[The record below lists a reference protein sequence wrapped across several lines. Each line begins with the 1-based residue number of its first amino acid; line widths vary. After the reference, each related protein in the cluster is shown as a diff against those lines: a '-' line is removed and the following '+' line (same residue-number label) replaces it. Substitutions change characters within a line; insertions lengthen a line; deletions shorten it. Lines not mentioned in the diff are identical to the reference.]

1 MKSKYQ
7 IKSKEGVVTFTK
19 KDDFLKRCRLEF
31 STNKKGNIQYSFDY
45 GNKWN
50 SILNFPNDRQTI
62 QNERKPQV
70 ETRNYS
76 KKTESKSGWG
86 WGTYLIIVLWIW
98 IGLTFIDSKVK
109 RIDFIHRIN
118 TELKNEINKNNQNKV
133 PRTENNQET
142 ITPMGSS
149 NDVNQVTNEYKDNS
163 TDIDNG
169 ETIQNGETFENNVL
183 TSIPITDESME
194 IYNQSDFLKSMKPT
208 EDEKNSILAILSD
221 PNPNPNGNN
230 GNSCSQSNYRCT
242 YCSGFIPSRI
252 YTLQWRLNDIL
263 NPSAITGSSG
273 LVYNFSARM
282 YNEGENNSFKETL
295 EKGYSIIRDII
306 NEYKQGERYTCVT
319 EPIRDGGQ
327 DFCSKKCETEYRY
340 SH

>member
-76 KKTESKSGWG
+76 KKTESTLEQSSGDSNWF
-86 WGTYLIIVLWIW
+86 TYLIVIALM
-98 IGLTFIDSKVK
+98 IGGVYYFT
-109 RIDFIHRIN
+109 
-118 TELKNEINKNNQNKV
+118 NKNNQNKV

-142 ITPMGSS
+142 ITPMDSS
-149 NDVNQVTNEYKDNS
+149 NGVNQVTNEYKDIS

-194 IYNQSDFLKSMKPT
+194 IYNQSDFLKAMKPT

-263 NPSAITGSSG
+263 NPSALTGSSG

-282 YNEGENNSFKETL
+282 YNEGENNSFKEIL